1 MYGINILCKF
11 HRSLK
16 ACLEAAGTPAAI
28 YYNMPLYKQNAYK
41 NICRYD
47 SGMMNANNLTRTVLS
62 LPMHT
67 ELNQEQLQFITGTVK
82 QFLIS
87 ARQ

>member
-1 MYGINILCKF
+1 
-11 HRSLK
+11 
-16 ACLEAAGTPAAI
+16 
-28 YYNMPLYKQNAYK
+28 MPLYKQNAYK